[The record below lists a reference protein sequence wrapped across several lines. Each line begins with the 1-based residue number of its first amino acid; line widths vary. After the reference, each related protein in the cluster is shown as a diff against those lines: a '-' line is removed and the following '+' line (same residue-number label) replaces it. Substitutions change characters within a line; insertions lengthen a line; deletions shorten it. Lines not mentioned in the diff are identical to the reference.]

1 MSHRFASEPSPTQG
15 LPSRARARFGMIVTL
30 VGFFIFLVGAKP
42 GWLGLDR
49 TPVVGFV
56 QIAVFLF
63 GLGLICIGGYFGLAA
78 LWRGRAR
85 SIVADIGVRLV
96 ATGYVISVFTGMA
109 DIFGMGTQSLP
120 RVPYFGPWQA
130 VGVVAGQVVIAVGFL
145 MFIPFT
151 KFQAGEPVK

>member
-1 MSHRFASEPSPTQG
+1 MTQYFARESSPTQG
-15 LPSRARARFGMIVTL
+15 LPSRMRARFGVTL
-30 VGFFIFLVGAKP
+30 ASVGFFILLIGAKP
-42 GWLGLDR
+42 GWFNLDR

-56 QIAVFLF
+56 QIVVFLF
-63 GLGLICIGGYFGLAA
+63 GLGLICIGGYFGLAT

-120 RVPYFGPWQA
+120 KIPYFGPWQA
-130 VGVVAGQVVIAVGFL
+130 FGVVTGQVIIAIGFL

-151 KFQAGEPVK
+151 RLQPGKPAK

>member
-1 MSHRFASEPSPTQG
+1 
-15 LPSRARARFGMIVTL
+15 MIVTL
-30 VGFFIFLVGAKP
+30 VGFFIFLIGAKP

-109 DIFGMGTQSLP
+109 DVFGMGTQSLP
-120 RVPYFGPWQA
+120 KIPYFGPWQA
-130 VGVVAGQVVIAVGFL
+130 FGVVAGQVVIAIGFL
-145 MFIPFT
+145 MFIPFA